1 MKLVL
6 ATFNHGKIR
15 EFRERFAAL
24 PVELV
29 SLNDVE
35 GSFGP
40 VETGATL
47 VDNARLK
54 ARAALQL
61 TGLPAMADDTGLEID
76 ALAGRPGVRSAR
88 YAGPG
93 ATDAANREAI
103 LLQMSGIPEDA
114 RGARFRT
121 VIVVCFADGP
131 DVVVEGVLEGRIA
144 ITPRGDRGFGY
155 DSIFEV
161 AGTEKTLAAFSLVE
175 KNNFSHRA
183 RAIEALLP
191 ALGLV

>member
-47 VDNARLK
+47 VDNARL
-54 ARAALQL
+54 
-61 TGLPAMADDTGLEID
+61 
-76 ALAGRPGVRSAR
+76 
-88 YAGPG
+88 
-93 ATDAANREAI
+93 
-103 LLQMSGIPEDA
+103 
-114 RGARFRT
+114 
-121 VIVVCFADGP
+121 
-131 DVVVEGVLEGRIA
+131 
-144 ITPRGDRGFGY
+144 
-155 DSIFEV
+155 
-161 AGTEKTLAAFSLVE
+161 
-175 KNNFSHRA
+175 
-183 RAIEALLP
+183 
-191 ALGLV
+191 